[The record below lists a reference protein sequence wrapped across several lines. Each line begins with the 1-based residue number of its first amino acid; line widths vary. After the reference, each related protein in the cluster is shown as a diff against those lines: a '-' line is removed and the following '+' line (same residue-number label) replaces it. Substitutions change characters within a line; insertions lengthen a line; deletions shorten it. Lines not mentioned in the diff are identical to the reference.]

1 MWGLILQWMRHV
13 FPALACLLLALRSIA
28 QCDTVNIAHDSWS
41 VAYVDSEELTGEG
54 PNNGHGVYCIDG
66 DSLTFWH
73 TEWQA
78 QDPPFPHEIQLDLG
92 AAHAVNGISLLSRS
106 QTAAGKAKDY
116 ELYLGLDSINW
127 GAAQSMGTF
136 MYADPAG
143 VSQRANVYFGAVD
156 ARYVRLVVHSN
167 YGGTPHLM
175 IAEFDVFEYA
185 GPGCGATGQ
194 NNQVVTIDAIAVQT
208 TTSAPIQLSGTA
220 SSGLP
225 LTYEV
230 VSGPATV
237 NGDLLTLDGMGGTVT
252 VRAVQD
258 GNDDWYP
265 ASATTSFE
273 VLDLSTYFP
282 EVATKLT
289 DAYPV
294 QMPALHAYPLYA
306 SASIAEP
313 DFNSITSVAFNADGE
328 ELPTSFE
335 GGSWMAWWTP
345 SGYGP
350 HTVEVTAWANNGNST
365 TTNVQVEVT
374 DLAEDRTERTFD
386 SAVIDMG
393 TIGSQWYTG
402 SYTLPQSVGAFNKI
416 MAHLIVTCPSV
427 PGGCDDWDR
436 LASIEVKAPDGRWV
450 EIIRYVTP
458 YGRACDHWL
467 DVTDF
472 ASLLQGNIDVRM
484 YIDTWGTGGWKLD
497 LDFQYEAGQ
506 PDHLYSTVQEIWRGN
521 YNFGDPA
528 NLQPVDTVEL
538 TPPWHAE
545 TAGLR
550 LVTSGHGW
558 GSNNTGNA
566 AEFYHAVH
574 HVYVDGQPFEQDLW
588 TICNPNPDGC
598 QPQAGTWQYARAG
611 WCPGSIAAP
620 FAYDLAP
627 LFTGGPMQFVYRF
640 QESYVD
646 LCHPNNPDC
655 INGVTCPNCNDGYNP
670 FYPVSAYLI
679 SKGNA
684 PMTVG
689 ITSPAPVNEYQL
701 GISPNPTHGYFNLH
715 LDGDMGPCVA
725 TLHDITGG
733 TLKTWFLGSQEQ
745 LQAHPFRTDGL
756 AAGTYFVRV
765 QSETAR
771 TVGKVV
777 VQ

>member
-765 QSETAR
+765 QSKTAR

>member
-1 MWGLILQWMRHV
+1 MRHV

>member
-282 EVATKLT
+282 KVATKLT

>member
-1 MWGLILQWMRHV
+1 MKYW
-13 FPALACLLLALRSIA
+13 FAALSGLLLASSSIA
-28 QCDTVNIAHDSWS
+28 QCDTVPIPRDDWS
-41 VAYVDSEELTGEG
+41 ILFVDSEELFGEG
-54 PNNGHGVYCIDG
+54 ENNGHAVHCFDG
-66 DSLTFWH
+66 DPLTFWH

-92 AAHAVNGISLLSRS
+92 AVHAVNGISLLSRAA
-106 QTAAGKAKDY
+106 TANGKAKDY
-116 ELYLGLDSINW
+116 ELYLSMDGMDW
-127 GAAQSMGTF
+127 GQPQSAGTF
-136 MYADPAG
+136 IYADPNAG
-143 VSQRANVYFGAVD
+143 SQPAFAYFGAVD
-156 ARYVRLVVHSN
+156 AQYVRLVVHNN
-167 YGGTPHLM
+167 YEGSPHLM
-175 IAEFDVFEYA
+175 VAELDIFEYS

-194 NNQVVTIDAIAVQT
+194 SNQVVTIDAIPTQT
-208 TTSAPIQLSGTA
+208 TTSVPIQLNGIA

-230 VSGPATV
+230 VSGPASI
-237 NGDLLTLDGMGGTVT
+237 NDDLLTVDGTAGAVT
-252 VRAVQD
+252 VRAVQSGD
-258 GNDDWYP
+258 DDWYP
-265 ASATTSFE
+265 GSAATSFE

-289 DAYPV
+289 GAFPV
-294 QMPALHAYPLYA
+294 QMPTLHAYPLYA

-313 DFNSITSVAFNADGE
+313 DFNSITSVVFNADGE
-328 ELPTSFE
+328 DLPTSFE

-365 TTNVQVEVT
+365 TTTVQVEVT
-374 DLAEDRTERTFD
+374 DVAADRTERTFD

-393 TIGSQWYTG
+393 TIGSQWYKG

-416 MAHLIVTCPSV
+416 MAHLIVSCPSV

-458 YGRACDHWL
+458 YGKACDHWL

-497 LDFQYEAGQ
+497 LDFEYEAGP
-506 PDHLYSTVQEIWRGN
+506 PDYLYSTVQEVWRGN

-538 TPPWHAE
+538 TPPWHAQ

-574 HVYVDGQPFEQDLW
+574 HVYVDGEPFQQDLW

-655 INGVTCPNCNDGYNP
+655 VNGVTCSDCNDGYNP

-689 ITSPAPVNEYQL
+689 ISSPAPVTEYQL
-701 GISPNPTHGYFNLH
+701 GISPNPAHGHFNLH
-715 LDGDMGPCVA
+715 LDRDMGPCVA

-733 TLKTWFLGSQEQ
+733 TLKTWFFPSREQ
-745 LQAHPFRTDGL
+745 LQAHTFQVDGL
-756 AAGTYFVRV
+756 AAGTYFVKV
-765 QSETAR
+765 QSEKAH

-777 VQ
+777 VR

>member
-386 SAVIDMG
+386 SAVIDMAPSVRSG
-393 TIGSQWYTG
+393 TRAAIRCRSQW
-402 SYTLPQSVGAFNKI
+402 
-416 MAHLIVTCPSV
+416 
-427 PGGCDDWDR
+427 
-436 LASIEVKAPDGRWV
+436 
-450 EIIRYVTP
+450 
-458 YGRACDHWL
+458 
-467 DVTDF
+467 
-472 ASLLQGNIDVRM
+472 VR
-484 YIDTWGTGGWKLD
+484 
-497 LDFQYEAGQ
+497 
-506 PDHLYSTVQEIWRGN
+506 STRSW
-521 YNFGDPA
+521 
-528 NLQPVDTVEL
+528 
-538 TPPWHAE
+538 
-545 TAGLR
+545 
-550 LVTSGHGW
+550 
-558 GSNNTGNA
+558 
-566 AEFYHAVH
+566 
-574 HVYVDGQPFEQDLW
+574 
-588 TICNPNPDGC
+588 
-598 QPQAGTWQYARAG
+598 
-611 WCPGSIAAP
+611 
-620 FAYDLAP
+620 
-627 LFTGGPMQFVYRF
+627 
-640 QESYVD
+640 
-646 LCHPNNPDC
+646 
-655 INGVTCPNCNDGYNP
+655 
-670 FYPVSAYLI
+670 
-679 SKGNA
+679 
-684 PMTVG
+684 
-689 ITSPAPVNEYQL
+689 
-701 GISPNPTHGYFNLH
+701 PT
-715 LDGDMGPCVA
+715 
-725 TLHDITGG
+725 
-733 TLKTWFLGSQEQ
+733 
-745 LQAHPFRTDGL
+745 
-756 AAGTYFVRV
+756 
-765 QSETAR
+765 
-771 TVGKVV
+771 
-777 VQ
+777 

>member
-1 MWGLILQWMRHV
+1 MERLFLGT
-13 FPALACLLLALRSIA
+13 ACLLAASASLA
-28 QCDTVNIAHDSWS
+28 QCDTVAISHADWS
-41 VAYVDSEELTGEG
+41 ILYVDSEELTGEG
-54 PNNGHGVYCIDG
+54 PDNGNATDCIDG

-78 QDPPFPHEIQLDLG
+78 QTVPFPHEVQLDLG
-92 AAHAVNGISLLSRS
+92 AVHAVNGISLLSRAG
-106 QTAAGKAKDY
+106 TAAGKAKDY
-116 ELYLGLDSINW
+116 DLYLSMDGMDW
-127 GAAQSMGTF
+127 GQPQSAGTF
-136 MYADPAG
+136 TYADPNAG
-143 VSQRANVYFGAVD
+143 SQRTYAYFGAVD
-156 ARYVRLVVHSN
+156 AQYLRLVVHNN
-167 YGGTPHLM
+167 YQGTPHLM
-175 IAEFDVFEYA
+175 VAEVDVFEYS

-194 NNQVVTIDAIAVQT
+194 SNQVVTIGAIPMQT
-208 TTSAPIQLSGTA
+208 TTSGPILLSGTA

-230 VSGPATV
+230 VSGPASV
-237 NGDLLTLDGMGGTVT
+237 AGALLTVDGTAGTVV
-252 VRAVQD
+252 VRAVQAGD
-258 GNDDWYP
+258 GDWYP
-265 ASATTSFE
+265 NSATTSFE
-273 VLDLSTYFP
+273 VLDLSTYYP
-282 EVATKLT
+282 VVAPKLT
-289 DAYPV
+289 AAYPV

-306 SASIAEP
+306 SASIDQP
-313 DFNSITSVAFNADGE
+313 GFNSITSIAFHVDGQD
-328 ELPTSFE
+328 LPTAFE
-335 GGSWMAWWTP
+335 GGSWLACWTP

-365 TTNVQVEVT
+365 TETVLVEVT
-374 DLAEDRTERTFD
+374 NTIAGRTERTFD
-386 SAVIDMG
+386 GAVIDMG

-402 SYTLPQSVGAFNKI
+402 SYALPQSVGAYNTI

-436 LASIEVKAPDGRWV
+436 LASVEVKAPDGRWV
-450 EIIRYVTP
+450 EIIRYITP

-506 PDHLYSTVQEIWRGN
+506 PEHLYSTVQEVWRGN

-528 NLQPVDTVEL
+528 NLQPVDTVSLEPSWL
-538 TPPWHAE
+538 AE
-545 TAGLR
+545 TATLR
-550 LVTSGHGW
+550 LVASGHGW

-598 QPQAGTWQYARAG
+598 SPQAGTWQYARAG

-620 FAYDLAP
+620 FSYDLDP

-655 INGVTCPNCNDGYNP
+655 VSGATCPDCNDGYNP
-670 FYPVSAYLI
+670 FYPVSAYLV

-684 PMTVG
+684 PMAVG
-689 ITSPAPVNEYQL
+689 IAQPVPMTGYKL
-701 GISPNPTHGYFNLH
+701 DISPNPAHGHFFLS

-725 TLHDITGG
+725 TLHDLAGN

-745 LQAHPFRTDGL
+745 LQAYPFRTDGL
-756 AAGTYFVRV
+756 AAGTYFVKV
-765 QSETAR
+765 QSVTAR
-771 TVGKVV
+771 AVGKVV

>member
-1 MWGLILQWMRHV
+1 MKYW
-13 FPALACLLLALRSIA
+13 FAALPGLLLASSSLA
-28 QCDTVNIAHDSWS
+28 QCDTLAIARDDWS
-41 VAYVDSEELTGEG
+41 ILFVDSEELFGEG
-54 PNNGHGVYCIDG
+54 LDNGNAIHCFDG

-78 QDPPFPHEIQLDLG
+78 QAPPFPHEIRLDLG
-92 AAHAVNGISLLSRS
+92 APHAVNGISLLSRAG
-106 QTAAGKAKDY
+106 TAAGKAKDY
-116 ELYLGLDSINW
+116 ELYLSMDGMDW
-127 GAAQSMGTF
+127 GQPQSAGTF
-136 MYADPAG
+136 TYADPNAG
-143 VSQRANVYFGAVD
+143 SQRTYAYFGAVD
-156 ARYVRLVVHSN
+156 AQYVRLVVHNN
-167 YGGTPHLM
+167 YLGTLHLM
-175 IAEFDVFEYA
+175 VAEFDVFEYS

-194 NNQVVTIDAIAVQT
+194 SNQVVTIDAIPVQT
-208 TTSAPIQLSGTA
+208 TTSAPIQLNGSA

-230 VSGPATV
+230 VSGPASI
-237 NGDLLTLDGMGGTVT
+237 NGDLLTVDGTAGTVT
-252 VRAVQD
+252 VRAMQAGD
-258 GNDDWYP
+258 DDWYP
-265 ASATTSFE
+265 NSATTSFE

-289 DAYPV
+289 DAFPV

-313 DFNSITSVAFNADGE
+313 GFNSITSVVFNADGE
-328 ELPTSFE
+328 DLPTSFE

-365 TTNVQVEVT
+365 TTTVQVEVT
-374 DLAEDRTERTFD
+374 DVAADRTERTFD

-416 MAHLIVTCPSV
+416 MAHLIVSCPGV

-436 LASIEVKAPDGRWV
+436 LAWIEVKAPDGRWV
-450 EIIRYVTP
+450 EIIRYITP
-458 YGRACDHWL
+458 YGRACNHWL

-472 ASLLQGNIDVRM
+472 TSLLQGNIDVRM

-497 LDFQYEAGQ
+497 LDFEYEAGQ
-506 PDHLYSTVQEIWRGN
+506 PDHLYTTVQEVWRGN
-521 YNFGDPA
+521 YNFGNPA
-528 NLQPVDTVEL
+528 NLQPVDTMIL
-538 TPPWHAE
+538 TPSWHAE
-545 TAGLR
+545 TADLR
-550 LVTSGHGW
+550 LVTTGHGW

-566 AEFYHAVH
+566 AEFYHATH
-574 HVYVDGQPFEQDLW
+574 HVYVDGQSFEQDLW

-620 FAYDLAP
+620 FSYDLSP
-627 LFTGGPMQFVYRF
+627 LMANGPMQFVYRF

-655 INGVTCPNCNDGYNP
+655 VSGVTCPDCNDGYNP

-689 ITSPAPVNEYQL
+689 ISKPVPVEAYKL
-701 GISPNPTHGYFNLH
+701 GISPNPAHGHFFLN
-715 LDGDMGPCVA
+715 LDGDMGPCVV
-725 TLHDITGG
+725 TLHDIAGN
-733 TLKTWFLGSQEQ
+733 TLKTWFLGSREQ

-756 AAGTYFVRV
+756 AAGTYFVKV